1 MLKSATIEAQQS
13 VIRLQNDLL
22 VCKDKQIENVQVFV
36 QNAVQDSVKTGLKS
50 YCEAVCKSVPKS
62 TEMKSVKKAV
72 QQVLKEEDCSKN
84 CIIFGLVEE
93 PAEENSSVVSGMMES
108 IRMKPEIQAL
118 RLGVQ
123 KKRGGW

>member
-1 MLKSATIEAQQS
+1 
-13 VIRLQNDLL
+13 
-22 VCKDKQIENVQVFV
+22 
-36 QNAVQDSVKTGLKS
+36 
-50 YCEAVCKSVPKS
+50 
-62 TEMKSVKKAV
+62 MKSVKEAA

-84 CIIFGLVEE
+84 CNIFGLVEE

-123 KKRGGW
+123 KTRWLVTVQNLAPLKSTF

>member
-1 MLKSATIEAQQS
+1 MKTATIEAQQS

-22 VCKDKQIENVQVFV
+22 VCKDKHIENVQVVV

-50 YCEAVCKSVPKS
+50 YIEAVSRFVPKS